1 MVFMSLLCPLFLS
14 PYWEGGWNSQVK
26 TLGDLLFFGG
36 DGGQSP
42 EIPPGSLTTGGVPTA
57 QDGDSQ
63 ALPEIRREGE
73 VSH

>member
-1 MVFMSLLCPLFLS
+1 MPSLPFFL
-14 PYWEGGWNSQVK
+14 
-26 TLGDLLFFGG
+26 LGRRVELPGQNLGRFAVLLG
-36 DGGQSP
+36 DGGQNP
-42 EIPPGSLTTGGVPTA
+42 EIPPGNLTTGVVPTA